1 MNGGK
6 RMNTDL
12 MVSQVRMVRDFD
24 RVVLRAQHENEL
36 ILTQGDREALTVH
49 APADILPRIESEVR
63 QGRLV
68 LGTGGGWL
76 EKLGDALTT
85 SLTRPRIRYELT
97 VKKLAGLEVWAMAS
111 VYAAALKSESLAL
124 RFHGLG
130 EIRIDSLDAEFLEVD
145 LPGAGRIELAGYVA
159 EQRVT
164 VSGPGRYD
172 AAKLQSHRAN
182 VALRGIGA
190 ITVWAVRELSVTMR
204 GPGRVSY
211 YGTPRIKKSLAPMA
225 SLSYLGSY

>member
-1 MNGGK
+1 
-6 RMNTDL
+6 MNTNL
-12 MVSQVRMVRDFD
+12 MVSQMRMVRDFD
-24 RVVLRAQHENEL
+24 RVVLKAQHVNEL

-68 LGTGGGWL
+68 FGTGGGWL
-76 EKLGDALTT
+76 DKLGDALTT

-97 VKKLAGLEVWAMAS
+97 VKRLAGLEVYAIAS
-111 VYAAALKSESLAL
+111 VYAASLKANSLAL
-124 RFHGLG
+124 RFNGMG
-130 EIRIDSLDAEFLEVD
+130 EIRIDSLDSELLEVD
-145 LPGAGRIELAGYVA
+145 LPGAGKIEVAGYVA

-164 VSGPGRYD
+164 VSGPGHYD
-172 AAKLQSHRAN
+172 AAKLQSHRAK
-182 VALRGIGA
+182 VTLRGIGA
-190 ITVWAVRELSVTMR
+190 ITVWAVRELEVTMR

>member
-1 MNGGK
+1 
-6 RMNTDL
+6 
-12 MVSQVRMVRDFD
+12 MVRDFD
-24 RVVLRAQHENEL
+24 RVVLKAQHENEL
-36 ILTQGDREALTVH
+36 ILTQGDREALTIH

-63 QGRLV
+63 HGRLF

-97 VKKLAGLEVWAMAS
+97 VKRLAGLEVYAMAS
-111 VYAAALKSESLAL
+111 VYAPAVKSASLAL

-130 EIRIDSLDAEFLEVD
+130 EIRIDSLDADFLDVD

-159 EQRVT
+159 EQQVT

-172 AAKLQSHRAN
+172 AAKLQSHRAK
-182 VALRGIGA
+182 VTLRGVGN
-190 ITVWAVRELSVTMR
+190 ITVWAAKELEVTMR